1 MKNEE
6 CQAIVLSTQDY
17 GDTDRI
23 VSLFTLEHGRLK
35 GFAKSARAS
44 RKRFGGLLEPGNRL
58 AVSLTLKPEG
68 LSRLERVEPFPGAG
82 SPRERLESLALA
94 LYGCELVELLTPE
107 GQPYPRLFRLLCALL
122 EHLAANLASLED
134 RRFFE
139 INLLNILGYRP
150 PLEDEH
156 LRPLQ
161 NCLRTGKFRGTT
173 LPEETMLHGGR
184 LLDAAIA
191 GHAARPL
198 KSLGFLDDLLR

>member
-1 MKNEE
+1 MTKET
-6 CQAIVLSTQDY
+6 CQAIVLSCLDY
-17 GDTDRI
+17 GETDR
-23 VSLFTLEHGRLK
+23 VVGLFTLEHGRLK

-58 AVSLTLKPEG
+58 EVTLAVKEEG
-68 LSRLERVEPFPGAG
+68 LSRLERVEPFHGG
-82 SPRERLESLALA
+82 GIPRDCLESLALA

-122 EHLAANLASLED
+122 EHLAGTHASLSD

-150 PLEDEH
+150 PLEDER

-161 NCLRTGKFRGTT
+161 NCLRTGKFGGAT
-173 LPEETMLHGGR
+173 LPEEALLHGGR

-191 GHAARPL
+191 GHAAKAP
-198 KSLGFLDDLLR
+198 KSLGFLTDLLK